1 MVIPGAGR
9 VGRTNALL
17 ILAPLVLVVADLVVY
32 GVLLTS
38 QGGPPPDS
46 AAIVPFVSGYMLL
59 MAVVLALT
67 LGGQP
72 FLVTMRPAMLA
83 ATAAGL
89 LLLGFFALFS
99 IGLPLFVA
107 GILAAIAGLRA
118 ALAGRSLR
126 NALLAEGAAAANRGD
141 AASGWLR
148 GHGADHLVPV
158 ERHDGRQLVRLSH
171 WGLPLPVR
179 QRDAH
184 NVLRRLQRCP
194 GWRRHERQPDLDERL
209 LSAANRLQAVAATH
223 NETPTGPLPL

>member
-1 MVIPGAGR
+1 
-9 VGRTNALL
+9 LL

-83 ATAAGL
+83 AAAAGL

-99 IGLPLFVA
+99 IGLAIFVA
-107 GILAAIAGLRA
+107 GVLAGIAAIRTLVA
-118 ALAGRSLR
+118 RSSR
-126 NALLAEGAAAANRGD
+126 NAILSGVAGAVIAVTLLLGGFE
-141 AASGWLR
+141 
-148 GHGADHLVPV
+148 VT
-158 ERHDGRQLVRLSH
+158 
-171 WGLPLPVR
+171 
-179 QRDAH
+179 QRII
-184 NVLRRLQRCP
+184 VCP
-194 GWRRHERQPDLDERL
+194 
-209 LSAANRLQAVAATH
+209 
-223 NETPTGPLPL
+223 PTGTMGGGGSGFLTGPYHYTCVNGKLTMNSGDCNGVTGGFDANGNPMSANGC